1 MISNHLFPFF
11 NYKIQERCGKL
22 SLERIINVLEGFGF
36 KRIEA
41 EVYVYLAKKG
51 PQKAKELA
59 DALKI
64 PKRQLYSILK
74 NLHGKGVITTCHKQ
88 TTTFSAL
95 DFEKTLDLLVKDNI
109 EQAKTIKET
118 LEKP

>member
-1 MISNHLFPFF
+1 
-11 NYKIQERCGKL
+11 L

-36 KRIEA
+36 KRNEA

-51 PQKAKELA
+51 PQIARNLA

-74 NLHGKGVITTCHKQ
+74 NLQRKGVVTTCHKQ

-95 DFEKTLDLLVKDNI
+95 GFEKTLDLLLKDNI

-118 LEKP
+118 IEKL